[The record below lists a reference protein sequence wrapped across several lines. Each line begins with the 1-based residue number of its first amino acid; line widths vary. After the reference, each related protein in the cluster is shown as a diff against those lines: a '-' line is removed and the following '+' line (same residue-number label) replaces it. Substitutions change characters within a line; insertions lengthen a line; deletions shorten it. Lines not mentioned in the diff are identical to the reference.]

1 MTCGFLSAQG
11 GRLSFSPKFAFLCQ
25 LLLYTRFHESKANK
39 ENLGDTRKKTNS
51 TDYWRKGETDKKKA
65 QVKQGGAGRTGTG
78 KPQPSK
84 ETRI

>member
-1 MTCGFLSAQG
+1 MKVKQTKKISG
-11 GRLSFSPKFAFLCQ
+11 
-25 LLLYTRFHESKANK
+25 T
-39 ENLGDTRKKTNS
+39 LGKKTNS

-84 ETRI
+84 EKRN